1 MAQIFGNFLESQGSQ
16 EYLIIG
22 FSPSSIP
29 LQQRWRNN
37 GLSADFLAD
46 YLTTFFPA
54 YEISSPER
62 QAEIKDAVAY
72 IANELLENAM
82 KYSYEPAK
90 HPVSIGLHLETNE
103 LRFYVT
109 NQVDPT
115 TIPSFQQFI
124 QELLTEDPN
133 DMYIRQIEASADEEN
148 TPTSH
153 LGFLTMLTDYDAE
166 LAWKFE
172 VVPND
177 VPHIAVTIMVKL
189 VIQKSA

>member
-1 MAQIFGNFLESQGSQ
+1 MPQIFGNFLESQDSQ

-22 FSPSSIP
+22 FSPNSIP

-37 GLSADFLAD
+37 GLSANFLAD

-72 IANELLENAM
+72 VANELLENAM
-82 KYSYEPAK
+82 KYSYEPALY
-90 HPVSIGLHLETNE
+90 PVSIGLHLESNQ

-109 NQVDPT
+109 NQVDPA
-115 TIPSFQQFI
+115 TIDSFQEFI
-124 QELLTEDPN
+124 QELLSEDPN
-133 DMYIRQIEASADEEN
+133 ELYIRQIEAGAEDEH

-153 LGFLTMLTDYDAE
+153 LGFLTMLTDYGAE

-172 VVPND
+172 TVPATSKN
-177 VPHIAVTIMVKL
+177 IIVTVMVKL
-189 VIQKSA
+189 TI

>member
-1 MAQIFGNFLESQGSQ
+1 MPQIFGNFLESHSSQ

-54 YEISSPER
+54 YEISSLER
-62 QAEIKDAVAY
+62 QTEIKDAVAY
-72 IANELLENAM
+72 VANELLENAM
-82 KYSYEPAK
+82 KYSYEPER
-90 HPVSIGLHLETNE
+90 HPVSIGLHLDASN
-103 LRFYVT
+103 LRFYVS

-115 TIPSFQQFI
+115 TIESFQTFI
-124 QELLTEDPN
+124 QELLSEDPN
-133 DMYIRQIEASADEEN
+133 ELYIRQIEASADDEY

-172 VVPND
+172 ESPSVPER
-177 VPHIAVTIMVKL
+177 IIVTIMVKL
-189 VIQKSA
+189 TI